1 MNYRS
6 STELSKLLSTCLSPI
21 SPLLRPASLH
31 SLCLRTAAIYATTA
45 LYEFHDKKSSTGSI
59 TGKETHAHYKKNS
72 TAISS
77 KKLVEHSNFTRK
89 LFCFFENSIWRE
101 YHFAISHNNIFST
114 ANNPGGVPN
123 GEIDASTIDESM
135 WDAVFPLLDAHFLQL
150 VPYHLY
156 EEFLDNVLCALEVA
170 AHYDSNGNNLY
181 KCHFSA
187 KKFVKSL
194 FHKNNSRKKCP
205 VYLSHFCIL
214 ISRKK

>member
-59 TGKETHAHYKKNS
+59 TGKEIHAVFKNS
-72 TAISS
+72 TAISR
-77 KKLVEHSNFTRK
+77 KKLIEHSNFTRK
-89 LFCFFENSIWRE
+89 LFCFFENSILRE
-101 YHFAISHNNIFST
+101 YHFAISHINIFFT

-170 AHYDSNGNNLY
+170 AHYDSNGNNLH

-187 KKFVKSL
+187 KKFVKSI
-194 FHKNNSRKKCP
+194 FHKNNSRKKCLSI
-205 VYLSHFCIL
+205 YLIL
-214 ISRKK
+214 VF